1 MKMFYQIWIFAIR
14 QWVRKVDWH
23 CKKTILQIKQIYEFD
38 KKKGDE
44 RINKGN
50 DKKPTKN
57 ILKNIIVKS
66 NIQQ

>member
-1 MKMFYQIWIFAIR
+1 M
-14 QWVRKVDWH
+14 
-23 CKKTILQIKQIYEFD
+23 QIKQIYEFD

-66 NIQQ
+66 SIQQ